1 MSDKL
6 NDIEHTFHI
15 SRGEIKKFMRDF
27 HSEMERGLRGLSSS
41 LAMLPTYAGRPKGT
55 ERGNFLAI
63 DLGGTN
69 LRIAAAR
76 LKGRRK
82 MGSYVSDKFVLEKKH
97 ITNTGKALFDFIA
110 SCTRDFMA
118 RHKIN
123 LKEKHNIGFT
133 FSFPVR
139 KKRISEGILVGWTK
153 GFSARGVKG
162 KNVVRLLN
170 RSLEKYIPRTSAI
183 AITNDTVSTLV
194 AKSYED
200 PCSDVGVILGTG
212 TNACYYEKIS
222 NIEKL
227 QTSGISSGEMIV
239 NIEWGNFN
247 GFKRTRFDRALDRAS
262 ENPGRQFLEKMVSG
276 LYIGNLAGLILAD
289 FWNCIKPK
297 DFKAEYI
304 SEIESDTQKNL
315 PGVNRV
321 LRRFGVQDLGLSE
334 RKMVKKICA
343 MVSVRAARL
352 AAAAIASVVTKMD
365 PALAKKH
372 TIAID
377 GSVYEKHPGFSKL
390 VKLTLKEIFGERA
403 ANITLK
409 LTKDASCKGAA
420 IVAAT
425 LSREER

>member
-1 MSDKL
+1 MPNKL
-6 NDIEHTFHI
+6 NDIERIFYI

-27 HSEMERGLRGLSSS
+27 HSEMEKGLRGLGSS

-55 ERGNFLAI
+55 EKGNFLAL

-69 LRIAAAR
+69 LRVAEVR
-76 LKGRRK
+76 LKGGRK
-82 MGSYVSDKFVLEKKH
+82 MGPYVSDKFVLEKKH
-97 ITNTGKALFDFIA
+97 ITGTGRALFDFIA
-110 SCTRDFMA
+110 RCTGDFVA

-123 LKEKHNIGFT
+123 SKEGHSIGFT

-139 KKRISEGILVGWTK
+139 KKEISEGVLIRWTK
-153 GFSARGVKG
+153 GFSAKGVEG
-162 KNVVRLLN
+162 KDVIRLLN
-170 RSLEKYIPRTSAI
+170 KSLEKFVPLTSAI

-212 TNACYYEKIS
+212 TNACYYEKVSSIK
-222 NIEKL
+222 KL
-227 QTSGISSGEMIV
+227 QAFGISSEEMIV

-262 ENPGRQFLEKMVSG
+262 ENHGRQLLEKMVSG
-276 LYIGNLAGLILAD
+276 MYIGNLAGLILAD
-289 FWNCIKPK
+289 LWDLIKPG

-304 SEIESDTQKNL
+304 SEIESDNRKNL

-321 LRRFGVQDLGLSE
+321 LRRSGVPDSKLLE
-334 RKMVKKICA
+334 RKIVKKICA
-343 MVSVRAARL
+343 AVSTRAARL

-365 PALAKKH
+365 PRVTRKH
-372 TIAID
+372 TIAVD
-377 GSVYEKHPGFSKL
+377 GSVYEKHPGFSKQ
-390 VKLTLKEIFGERA
+390 VKLTLKEIFRERS

-420 IVAAT
+420 IMAAT
-425 LSREER
+425 LSREEQ